1 MEASHRGSISSTPP
15 SRLSRI
21 DMVVAREFVGA
32 LDGAWL
38 LPFTKIRGAIAGML
52 HSPCSTHRVAAEP
65 SLGWADVYVLPSP
78 VLHIVCG
85 RALAILYLQFPS

>member
-1 MEASHRGSISSTPP
+1 
-15 SRLSRI
+15 
-21 DMVVAREFVGA
+21 MVVAREFVGA

-38 LPFTKIRGAIAGML
+38 LPFAKIRGAIAGML

-85 RALAILYLQFPS
+85 PAGLSQYFIYSFFPSYPPLPLARAKEV